1 MIDPLMQPFHQLAIV
16 SMTPRFPQVKEQLRL
31 AAMVLALLTG
41 ALLITGLWQH
51 TLVRTAYCQRAAVR
65 SSFARAGPDGHTPP
79 ECGPHGTPMQC
90 GGDRLVSV
98 GTTTGLTDWLE
109 MLMLVMCV
117 SVLLL
122 PTTHGPEQPE
132 T

>member
-1 MIDPLMQPFHQLAIV
+1 
-16 SMTPRFPQVKEQLRL
+16 MTPRLSQLKEQLRL
-31 AAMVLALLTG
+31 AAMLLAILTG

-51 TLVRTAYCQRAAVR
+51 SLGEDSLLSAGRGAIFFLLALGLMGTRRLSVVLTALLCSAA
-65 SSFARAGPDGHTPP
+65 AT
-79 ECGPHGTPMQC
+79 
-90 GGDRLVSV
+90 RLVSV

-109 MLMLVMCV
+109 MLMLVICV

-122 PTTHGPEQPE
+122 PTDPRAPKQPE

>member
-1 MIDPLMQPFHQLAIV
+1 
-16 SMTPRFPQVKEQLRL
+16 MTPRLSQLKEQLRL
-31 AAMVLALLTG
+31 AAMLLALLTG

-51 TLVRTAYCQRAAVR
+51 SLGEDSLLSAGRGAIFFLLALGLMGTRRLSVVLTALLCSAAV
-65 SSFARAGPDGHTPP
+65 T
-79 ECGPHGTPMQC
+79 
-90 GGDRLVSV
+90 RLVSV

-109 MLMLVMCV
+109 MLILMICV

-122 PTTHGPEQPE
+122 PTELRAPEQAE

>member
-1 MIDPLMQPFHQLAIV
+1 ML
-16 SMTPRFPQVKEQLRL
+16 
-31 AAMVLALLTG
+31 LALLTG

-51 TLVRTAYCQRAAVR
+51 SLGEDSLLSAGRGAIFFLLALGLMGTRRLSVVLTALLCSAA
-65 SSFARAGPDGHTPP
+65 AT
-79 ECGPHGTPMQC
+79 
-90 GGDRLVSV
+90 RLVSA

-109 MLMLVMCV
+109 MLMLVICV

-122 PTTHGPEQPE
+122 PTEPRGPEKAE

>member
-1 MIDPLMQPFHQLAIV
+1 MTAKLPQL
-16 SMTPRFPQVKEQLRL
+16 KEQLRL

-51 TLVRTAYCQRAAVR
+51 SLGEDSLLSAGRGAIFFLLALGLMGTRRLSVALTALLCSAAA
-65 SSFARAGPDGHTPP
+65 S
-79 ECGPHGTPMQC
+79 
-90 GGDRLVSV
+90 RLVSV

-109 MLMLVMCV
+109 MLMLVICI

-122 PTTHGPEQPE
+122 PTDPRGPEQPE